1 MTLNIRRSAV
11 AVFILLLFYLPA
23 IAQDFAPLNRWKAA
37 VLAGDDAALR
47 ALYSA
52 NPLAD
57 IQSFK
62 KQPIPLADELRFWE
76 GLKKG
81 EGLSAMR
88 IEIAKLEPGPFS
100 GSQLVAFEAELR
112 LKTPSG
118 MKTEYVVQTQVWQ
131 TGATPQIL
139 AAVRGEPRRLKQ
151 PLKLNPNLYNP
162 QADAKREIKE
172 ALERAAREH
181 KNVILVFGGNWCYD
195 CHVLDLAFHHPEIEP
210 RLKAHYIVVHV
221 DIGEYDKNLDL
232 ADKYQVPLK
241 KGVPALA
248 VLASDGKLLYSQ
260 QAGEFEAARSLAPED
275 VMAFLKKWQPT
286 AK

>member
-1 MTLNIRRSAV
+1 MKRSLPVLLALLSSALSV
-11 AVFILLLFYLPA
+11 AG
-23 IAQDFAPLNRWKAA
+23 QDFAPLDRWKAA

-47 ALYSA
+47 LLYSA
-52 NPLAD
+52 NPPAD
-57 IQSFK
+57 IQNPK

-76 GLKKG
+76 GLKG
-81 EGLSAMR
+81 EGLSAMK
-88 IEIAKLEPGPFS
+88 IEIAKLEPGPLA

-118 MKTEYVVQTQVWQ
+118 LKTEYVVQTQIWQ

-162 QADAKREIKE
+162 QADASREIKE
-172 ALERAAREH
+172 ALEHAAREH

-210 RLKAHYIVVHV
+210 KLKAHYVVVHV
-221 DIGEYDKNLDL
+221 DIGEYNKNLDL
-232 ADKYQVPLK
+232 AERYQVPLK

-248 VLASDGKLLYSQ
+248 VLAPDGKLLYSQ

-275 VMAFLKKWQPT
+275 VIAFLKKWQP
-286 AK
+286 AAR

>member
-1 MTLNIRRSAV
+1 MRTRWIAV
-11 AVFILLLFYLPA
+11 AFLLFPVA
-23 IAQDFAPLNRWKAA
+23 VVAQDFAPLERWKAA
-37 VLAGDDAALR
+37 VLAGDDAAMR
-47 ALYSA
+47 ALYSSNPPA
-52 NPLAD
+52 N
-57 IQSFK
+57 IQNPK
-62 KQPIPLADELRFWE
+62 KQPIALADELRFWE
-76 GLKKG
+76 GLKS
-81 EGLSAMR
+81 EGLSAVK

-118 MKTEYVVQTQVWQ
+118 LKTEYVVQTQVWQ
-131 TGATPQIL
+131 TGAAPRIV

-162 QADAKREIKE
+162 QADAKHEIKE
-172 ALERAAREH
+172 ALDHATRAH

-195 CHVLDLAFHHPEIEP
+195 CHVIDLAFHHPEIEP

-221 DIGEYDKNLDL
+221 DIGEYNKNLDL
-232 ADKYQVPLK
+232 AERYHVPLK

-248 VLASDGKLLYSQ
+248 VLASDGRLLYSQ

-275 VMAFLKKWQPT
+275 VMAFLKKWQP
-286 AK
+286 AGK

>member
-1 MTLNIRRSAV
+1 MRARWIAVVFLLFPLAV
-11 AVFILLLFYLPA
+11 A
-23 IAQDFAPLNRWKAA
+23 AQDFAPLERWKAA
-37 VLAGDDAALR
+37 VLVGDDAGLR

-52 NPLAD
+52 NPD
-57 IQSFK
+57 IQNSK
-62 KQPIPLADELRFWE
+62 KQPISLADELKFWE
-76 GLKKG
+76 GFKG
-81 EGLSAMR
+81 QGLSR
-88 IEIAKLEPGPFS
+88 LSIEIAKLGPGPFA
-100 GSQLVAFEAELR
+100 GSQLVAFESELR

-118 MKTEYVVQTQVWQ
+118 FKTEYVVQTQVWQ
-131 TGATPQIL
+131 TSEAPRIV

-151 PLKLNPNLYNP
+151 PLKLNPNLYDP
-162 QADAKREIKE
+162 RADAKHEIKE
-172 ALERAAREH
+172 ALEGAAREH

-221 DIGEYDKNLDL
+221 DVGEYNKNLDL
-232 ADKYQVPLK
+232 AQHYQVPLK

-275 VMAFLKKWQPT
+275 VMAFLKKWQPAT
-286 AK
+286 KVAPHP

>member
-1 MTLNIRRSAV
+1 MSRYRT
-11 AVFILLLFYLPA
+11 AVFALLLFSLQVA
-23 IAQDFAPLNRWKAA
+23 AQGFAPLERWKAA

-52 NPLAD
+52 NPPAD
-57 IQSFK
+57 IQNPK

-76 GLKKG
+76 GLKG
-81 EGLSAMR
+81 QGLSAVK
-88 IEIAKLEPGPFS
+88 IEIAKLDLGPFA
-100 GSQLVAFEAELR
+100 GSQLVAFETELR
-112 LKTPSG
+112 LKTSTG
-118 MKTEYVVQTQVWQ
+118 LKTEYVVQTQVWQ
-131 TGATPQIL
+131 TGTAPTIV

-162 QADAKREIKE
+162 QADAKLEIKE
-172 ALERAAREH
+172 ALEHAARGH

-210 RLKAHYIVVHV
+210 TLKAHFLVVHV
-221 DIGEYDKNLDL
+221 DVGEYDKNLDL
-232 ADKYQVPLK
+232 AEQYQVPLK

-260 QAGEFEAARSLAPED
+260 RGGEFEAARSLAPED
-275 VMAFLKKWQPT
+275 VIAFLKKWQP
-286 AK
+286 AAR

>member
-1 MTLNIRRSAV
+1 MRRYPI
-11 AVFILLLFYLPA
+11 AVFILCLFSLPTA
-23 IAQDFAPLNRWKAA
+23 GQDFAPLDRWKAA

-52 NPLAD
+52 NPPAD
-57 IQSFK
+57 IENPK
-62 KQPIPLADELRFWE
+62 KQPIPLADELKFWE
-76 GLKKG
+76 GLKAA
-81 EGLSAMR
+81 GLSAMK
-88 IEIAKLEPGPFS
+88 IEIAKLDAGPLA

-112 LKTPSG
+112 LKTSSG
-118 MKTEYVVQTQVWQ
+118 PKTEYVIQTQVWQ
-131 TGATPQIL
+131 TGAAPQII

-151 PLKLNPNLYNP
+151 PMKLNPNLYNP
-162 QADAKREIKE
+162 QADAKLDIKE

-181 KNVILVFGGNWCYD
+181 KNVIVVFGGNWCYD
-195 CHVLDLAFHHPEIEP
+195 CHVLDLAFHHPEIGP
-210 RLKAHYIVVHV
+210 KLKAHFIVVHV

-248 VLASDGKLLYSQ
+248 VLAPDGKLLYSQ

-275 VMAFLKKWQPT
+275 VIAFLKKWQP

>member
-1 MTLNIRRSAV
+1 MKRYRT
-11 AVFILLLFYLPA
+11 AVFTLLLFSLA
-23 IAQDFAPLNRWKAA
+23 AAAEDFAPLDRWKAA
-37 VLAGDDAALR
+37 VVAGDDARLR
-47 ALYSA
+47 ALYSTIPPA
-52 NPLAD
+52 EIQNP
-57 IQSFK
+57 K
-62 KQPIPLADELRFWE
+62 KQPIALADELRFWE
-76 GLKKG
+76 GLKG
-81 EGLSAMR
+81 EGLSAMN
-88 IEIAKLEPGPFS
+88 IEIAKLEPGPFT

-118 MKTEYVVQTQVWQ
+118 LKTEYVVQTQVWQ
-131 TGATPQIL
+131 TGEAPRIV

-172 ALERAAREH
+172 ALEHAAREH

-195 CHVLDLAFHHPEIEP
+195 CHVLDLAFRHPEIEP
-210 RLKAHYIVVHV
+210 RLMAHYIVVHV
-221 DIGEYDKNLDL
+221 DVGEYNKNLDL
-232 ADKYQVPLK
+232 AQHYQVPLK

-275 VMAFLKKWQPT
+275 VMAFLKKWQPAT
-286 AK
+286 KVAPHP

>member
-1 MTLNIRRSAV
+1 MRRYPI
-11 AVFILLLFYLPA
+11 AVFILCLFSLPTA
-23 IAQDFAPLNRWKAA
+23 GQDFAPLDRWKAA

-52 NPLAD
+52 NPPAD
-57 IQSFK
+57 IENPK
-62 KQPIPLADELRFWE
+62 KQPIPLADELKFWE
-76 GLKKG
+76 GLKAA
-81 EGLSAMR
+81 GLSAMK
-88 IEIAKLEPGPFS
+88 IEIAKLDAGPLA

-112 LKTPSG
+112 LKTSSG
-118 MKTEYVVQTQVWQ
+118 PKTEYVIQTQVWQ
-131 TGATPQIL
+131 TGAAPQII

-151 PLKLNPNLYNP
+151 PMKLNPNLYNP
-162 QADAKREIKE
+162 QADAKLDIKE

-181 KNVILVFGGNWCYD
+181 KNVIVVFGGNWCYD

-210 RLKAHYIVVHV
+210 KLKAHFIVVHV

-248 VLASDGKLLYSQ
+248 VLAPDGKLLYSQ

-275 VMAFLKKWQPT
+275 VIAFLKRWQP

>member
-1 MTLNIRRSAV
+1 MNRYRTAFFAL
-11 AVFILLLFYLPA
+11 FLLSLPMA
-23 IAQDFAPLNRWKAA
+23 AQDFAPLERWKAA

-52 NPLAD
+52 NPPAD
-57 IQSFK
+57 IQNPK

-76 GLKKG
+76 GLKG
-81 EGLSAMR
+81 QGLSAVK
-88 IEIAKLEPGPFS
+88 IEIAKLDPGPFA

-112 LKTPSG
+112 LKTSAG
-118 MKTEYVVQTQVWQ
+118 LKTEYVVQTQVWQ
-131 TGATPQIL
+131 TGAAPTIV

-151 PLKLNPNLYNP
+151 PLKLNPSLYNP
-162 QADAKREIKE
+162 QANAKLEIKE
-172 ALERAAREH
+172 ALEHAARGH

-210 RLKAHYIVVHV
+210 TLKAHFLVVHV

-232 ADKYQVPLK
+232 AEQYQVPLK

-260 QAGEFEAARSLAPED
+260 RGGEFEAARSLAPED
-275 VMAFLKKWQPT
+275 VVAFLKKWQPIP
-286 AK
+286 K

>member
-1 MTLNIRRSAV
+1 MQRHPIVIL
-11 AVFILLLFYLPA
+11 ILLLFSLSA
-23 IAQDFAPLNRWKAA
+23 AAQDFAPLERWKAA

-52 NPLAD
+52 NPPAD
-57 IQSFK
+57 IENPK
-62 KQPIPLADELRFWE
+62 KKPIALADELRFWE
-76 GLKKG
+76 GLKG
-81 EGLSAMR
+81 QGLSAMK
-88 IEIAKLEPGPFS
+88 IEIAKLEPGPLA

-118 MKTEYVVQTQVWQ
+118 TKTEYVVQTQVWQ
-131 TGATPQIL
+131 TGSAARIV
-139 AAVRGEPRRLKQ
+139 AAVRGDPRRLKQ

-172 ALERAAREH
+172 ALEHAAREH

-232 ADKYQVPLK
+232 AERYQVPLR

-248 VLASDGKLLYSQ
+248 VLAPDGKLLYSQ